1 MVGVRWGWIGS
12 LELHKGV
19 QIFLN
24 ALGVFY
30 LPIENMVN
38 ARGKQA
44 SLCDNHKVGGL
55 PYALKATRREKKAFE
70 S

>member
-1 MVGVRWGWIGS
+1 
-12 LELHKGV
+12 
-19 QIFLN
+19 
-24 ALGVFY
+24 
-30 LPIENMVN
+30 MVN

-55 PYALKATRREKKAFE
+55 QYALKATRREKKAFE